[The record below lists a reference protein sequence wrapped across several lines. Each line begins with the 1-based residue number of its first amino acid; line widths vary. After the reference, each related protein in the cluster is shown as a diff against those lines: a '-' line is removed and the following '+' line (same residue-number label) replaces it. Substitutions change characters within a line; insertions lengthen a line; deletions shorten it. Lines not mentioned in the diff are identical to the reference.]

1 MNCLP
6 TLNPPLFFDLF
17 YDFLLCFR
25 TDYFLCHDIFRTR
38 MAAAI
43 GFTRMVLHA
52 AMPCS
57 SAAQRFHTRLE
68 LVFPILQLKNAA
80 FSLKAIK
87 IGSINSSILPLRS
100 RIFCSS
106 ADVSHSSSS
115 STVVNPTP
123 STSPSI
129 PDEPAPST
137 NVDPLRDNANALDI
151 RVGRIIKAW
160 RHPEADSLY
169 VEEVDVGE
177 PEPRT
182 ICSGLVGFV
191 PLEELQVG
199 FSSFFVRILFPLKRR
214 DINWPLAIAK
224 QWKEMFEI
232 FSDLNIIGFCNSY
245 LQDRNVVVLANL
257 KPRNMRGIKSNG
269 MLLAA
274 SDAQHEHEQQ
284 EAATPNQPQ
293 ALLEK

>member
-1 MNCLP
+1 
-6 TLNPPLFFDLF
+6 
-17 YDFLLCFR
+17 
-25 TDYFLCHDIFRTR
+25 

-43 GFTRMVLHA
+43 GFTRMALHA

-57 SAAQRFHTRLE
+57 SAAQRFHTRPE

-106 ADVSHSSSS
+106 ADVSHNSSS

-191 PLEELQVG
+191 PLEELQ
-199 FSSFFVRILFPLKRR
+199 
-214 DINWPLAIAK
+214 
-224 QWKEMFEI
+224 
-232 FSDLNIIGFCNSY
+232 
-245 LQDRNVVVLANL
+245 DRNVVVLANL

-274 SDAQHEHEQQ
+274 SDAQHEHVELLLPPEGSALGERIWFGLEEDKHEQQ
-284 EAATPNQPQ
+284 EAATPNQVQKKKIWEYVQPHLKTTSSCE
-293 ALLEK
+293 AVLGGYPMRTSAGIIVCKSLKDANIA

>member
-1 MNCLP
+1 
-6 TLNPPLFFDLF
+6 
-17 YDFLLCFR
+17 
-25 TDYFLCHDIFRTR
+25 

-199 FSSFFVRILFPLKRR
+199 FSFFVRILFPLKRR

-232 FSDLNIIGFCNSY
+232 FSDLNIIGDRNVVVLANLNNAQTPWIFISCNSY

-284 EAATPNQPQ
+284 EAATPNQVCIMHLVFFQ
-293 ALLEK
+293 